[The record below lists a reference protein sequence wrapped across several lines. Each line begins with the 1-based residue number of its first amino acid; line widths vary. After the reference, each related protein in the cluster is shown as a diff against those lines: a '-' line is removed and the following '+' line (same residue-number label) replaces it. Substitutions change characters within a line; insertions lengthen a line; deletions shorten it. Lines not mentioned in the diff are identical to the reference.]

1 MTLLH
6 SERQFLG
13 TKLDLECLTFEILNW
28 RPSLILQLIFT
39 YFLPPLSSV
48 FTHIFIWSL
57 HSCFL
62 LLLHLHSF
70 NISLILFQYI
80 SYFLFFVDLVCS
92 EKHGFG
98 GGDLGIVAVPLPAVM
113 WSEAVGHDVDGADR
127 RVEARTSAAEY
138 ITLCDRI
145 SDVDAVAV
153 RIVQFQADLRV
164 RSSVDDRSRS
174 NVDRVR
180 ALIVLYFNYA
190 YRFRYLKKM
199 RQIKTINRQKCS
211 SGSSNC
217 ITFGKGRM
225 FRRWTLSCTGK
236 LRRFCLPMGWGI
248 GDRDC

>member
-80 SYFLFFVDLVCS
+80 SYFLFFCRSRLQWKTWVWWWWPRHSCSTTTSRDVERSRRTWRWRRRPASWGKDLCCWIYHALWSDLWCRCS
-92 EKHGFG
+92 SRKN
-98 GGDLGIVAVPLPAVM
+98 
-113 WSEAVGHDVDGADR
+113 
-127 RVEARTSAAEY
+127 RT
-138 ITLCDRI
+138 I
-145 SDVDAVAV
+145 SG
-153 RIVQFQADLRV
+153 
-164 RSSVDDRSRS
+164 RSSSPFLRWWS
-174 NVDRVR
+174 
-180 ALIVLYFNYA
+180 IPFE
-190 YRFRYLKKM
+190 
-199 RQIKTINRQKCS
+199 
-211 SGSSNC
+211 
-217 ITFGKGRM
+217 
-225 FRRWTLSCTGK
+225 RRSCTRTHSPVFQ
-236 LRRFCLPMGWGI
+236 LCLQI
-248 GDRDC
+248 QILEENETN